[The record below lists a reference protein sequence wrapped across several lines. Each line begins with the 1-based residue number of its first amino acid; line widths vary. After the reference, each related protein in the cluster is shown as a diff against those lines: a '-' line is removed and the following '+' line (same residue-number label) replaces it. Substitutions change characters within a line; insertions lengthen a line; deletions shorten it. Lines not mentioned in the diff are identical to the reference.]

1 MLIRTKMGR
10 LKMAM
15 GSLSL
20 SPMTFFSCVVMIL
33 LVVLIFEVDLKV
45 VEFGFLWINLYE
57 VIKLKIVDQ
66 IPNLT

>member
-1 MLIRTKMGR
+1 
-10 LKMAM
+10 
-15 GSLSL
+15 
-20 SPMTFFSCVVMIL
+20 MIL

-45 VEFGFLWINLYE
+45 VEYGFVWINLYE